1 MMLRERMIP
10 CQSREAVVTVL
21 SYENGVLEGCL
32 QHPRLEK
39 SQKLK
44 SVSQLVLLLDSL
56 LDLEGSMNSP
66 LSLVPRERSQAESKA
81 VFRIQILFREHYT
94 WQGRLIWENENQEII
109 FHSAI
114 ELIQLLDEILGE

>member
-1 MMLRERMIP
+1 MVLREKMLP

>member
-1 MMLRERMIP
+1 MLRERMIP

-66 LSLVPRERSQAESKA
+66 LSLVPRERSRAESKA

>member
-1 MMLRERMIP
+1 MLWERMIP

>member
-1 MMLRERMIP
+1 MLRERMIP

-94 WQGRLIWENENQEII
+94 WQGRLIWENENQEIR

>member
-10 CQSREAVVTVL
+10 CQSREAVVTVF
-21 SYENGVLEGCL
+21 SYQNGILDGYL

-39 SQKLK
+39 KEKLK

-56 LDLEGSMNSP
+56 LDLEGSLNSP
-66 LSLVPRERSQAESKA
+66 LPLVARERAGIENAAIFK
-81 VFRIQILFREHYT
+81 IQILFREHYT
-94 WQGRLIWENENQEII
+94 WQGRLIWENENQEIV

-114 ELIQLLDEILGE
+114 ELIQLMDEILAE

>member
-21 SYENGVLEGCL
+21 SYLNGILDGYL

-39 SQKLK
+39 KEKLK
-44 SVSQLVLLLDSL
+44 SISQLVLLLDGL
-56 LDLEGSMNSP
+56 LDLEGSLNSP
-66 LSLVPRERSQAESKA
+66 LPLVLRECTELDGAA
-81 VFRIQILFREHYT
+81 VFKIQILFREHYT
-94 WQGRLIWENENQEII
+94 WQGRLIWENENQEIV

-114 ELIQLLDEILGE
+114 ELIQLLDEILAE

>member
-1 MMLRERMIP
+1 MLRERMIP

-94 WQGRLIWENENQEII
+94 WQGRLIWENENQEIV

-114 ELIQLLDEILGE
+114 ELIQLLDEILAE

>member
-1 MMLRERMIP
+1 MLRERMIP

-39 SQKLK
+39 SEKLK

>member
-21 SYENGVLEGCL
+21 SYQNGILDGYL

-39 SQKLK
+39 KEKLK
-44 SVSQLVLLLDSL
+44 SVSQLVLLFDGL
-56 LDLEGSMNSP
+56 LDLEGSLNSP
-66 LSLVPRERSQAESKA
+66 LPLVTRECSGLNGAA
-81 VFRIQILFREHYT
+81 VFKIQILFREHYT
-94 WQGRLIWENENQEII
+94 WQGRLIWENENQEIV

-114 ELIQLLDEILGE
+114 ELIQLLDEILAE

>member
-1 MMLRERMIP
+1 MLRERMIP

>member
-1 MMLRERMIP
+1 MLWERMIP

-21 SYENGVLEGCL
+21 SYENGVLEGSL

-39 SQKLK
+39 SEKLK

-81 VFRIQILFREHYT
+81 VFRVQILFREHYT
-94 WQGRLIWENENQEII
+94 WQGRLIWENENQEIV

-114 ELIQLLDEILGE
+114 ELIQLLDEILAE

>member
-39 SQKLK
+39 RQKLK

>member
-1 MMLRERMIP
+1 MMLRERMLP
-10 CQSREAVVTVL
+10 CQSREAVVTVR
-21 SYENGVLEGCL
+21 SYQNGILDGYL

-39 SQKLK
+39 KEKLK

>member
-1 MMLRERMIP
+1 MLRERMIP

-39 SQKLK
+39 SEKLK

-56 LDLEGSMNSP
+56 LDLEGTMNNP
-66 LSLVPRERSQAESKA
+66 LSLVPRERSWAESKA